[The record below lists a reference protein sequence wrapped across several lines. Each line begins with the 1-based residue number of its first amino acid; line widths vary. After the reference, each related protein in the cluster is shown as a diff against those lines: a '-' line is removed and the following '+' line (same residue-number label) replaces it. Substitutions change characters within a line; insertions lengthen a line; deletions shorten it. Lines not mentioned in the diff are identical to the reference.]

1 MKNSVLSL
9 MDKYLIVMLGGAA
22 GTLARYV
29 AGTAIMTRFGGRF
42 PLGTLI
48 VNSTGCFLIGAI
60 MTLLTRGAAPHPNW
74 RLLLVVG
81 FLGGYTTFSSFA
93 YETFAAA
100 RDGNPWLG
108 LLNVLASVAL
118 GYLAVWLGVI
128 SVKRW

>member
-60 MTLLTRGAAPHPNW
+60 MTLLTRGATPHPNW

-93 YETFAAA
+93 YETFSPRAMGTPGWASSMCWPA
-100 RDGNPWLG
+100 WLSDTLQSG
-108 LLNVLASVAL
+108 
-118 GYLAVWLGVI
+118 
-128 SVKRW
+128 